1 MMPGILLSAQA
12 IARQPDTV
20 IPFWWIFTNG
30 IARDIYYRQE
40 ISHWFQGI
48 PGHVLLWENVR
59 DHAAVTDHFEQ
70 HIRSLLTPLSP

>member
-40 ISHWFQGI
+40 ISHWFQGTCCCGKTSAI
-48 PGHVLLWENVR
+48 MQP
-59 DHAAVTDHFEQ
+59 
-70 HIRSLLTPLSP
+70 